1 MLHWCLPLFHT
12 APVLIDPTNWHEAIG
27 WQWELNRGDKD
38 RSQPVART
46 EKVWQSEWEWLS
58 GHCPDRILCA
68 DDVKVTWKYNPEVTR
83 TRTSYCKSPAG
94 CVKYVHD
101 ALVFCHLSS
110 WILCLLYHHLS
121 MYIYALYLLISWSRV
136 SLSCFSLVSLSWAC
150 ALWYMLVGC
159 CVATYVTWCV

>member
-1 MLHWCLPLFHT
+1 MPVIVPHCSSPHLPNKLT
-12 APVLIDPTNWHEAIG
+12 WIG
-27 WQWELNRGDKD
+27 WQRELNRGDKD
-38 RSQPVART
+38 RSKNREGVT
-46 EKVWQSEWEWLS
+46 KWVSVVWLS
-58 GHCPDRILCA
+58 HHSEHRIRCA
-68 DDVKVTWKYNPEVTR
+68 HAHDVKVTWKYNPEVTR

-159 CVATYVTWCV
+159 CVATYVTWCVCL